1 MRISGFI
8 KLNGEEVLLIS
19 EDKKFYEITCSEA
32 TKERIRKLGQR
43 NISIEVDGNNV
54 VTKVT
59 ILD

>member
-8 KLNGEEVLLIS
+8 KFNDNEVVLIS
-19 EDKKFYEITCSEA
+19 EDYKFYEINCSEA

-43 NISIEVDGNNV
+43 NISIEVDDNNV

>member
-8 KLNGEEVLLIS
+8 KFIDNEVLLIS

-32 TKERIRKLGQR
+32 TKERLRKLGQT
-43 NISIEVDGNNV
+43 NISIEVDDNGV
-54 VTKVT
+54 VTSVT

>member
-8 KLNGEEVLLIS
+8 KFIDNEVLLIS

-32 TKERIRKLGQR
+32 TKEQIRKVGQR
-43 NISIEVDGNNV
+43 NISIEVDDNNV

>member
-19 EDKKFYEITCSEA
+19 EDYKFYEITCSEA
-32 TKERIRKLGQR
+32 TKERLRKLGQT
-43 NISIEVDGNNV
+43 NISIEVDDNGV
-54 VTKVT
+54 VTSVT

>member
-8 KLNGEEVLLIS
+8 KFINNEVLLIS

-43 NISIEVDGNNV
+43 NISIEVDDNNV
-54 VTKVT
+54 VTSVT

>member
-8 KLNGEEVLLIS
+8 KFIDNEVVLIS

-32 TKERIRKLGQR
+32 TKERLRKLGQR
-43 NISIEVDGNNV
+43 NIAIEVDDNGV
-54 VTKVT
+54 VTSVT